1 MAYKVLYS
9 RNSEDK
15 LTLEI
20 AWPATLPIAT
30 PPAVAAIWPIRPGPR
45 GAAAA
50 GAGAAA
56 GGGGAARAGGAA
68 GYINMIKITKEITK
82 VNQHTN
88 QGQHYTFEGAP
99 PRPPKPKPRPRAI
112 F

>member
-1 MAYKVLYS
+1 M
-9 RNSEDK
+9 
-15 LTLEI
+15 
-20 AWPATLPIAT
+20 
-30 PPAVAAIWPIRPGPR
+30 RPGPL

-50 GAGAAA
+50 AGGAAA

-68 GYINMIKITKEITK
+68 GYINMIKGKNQNFTPIMLITAI
-82 VNQHTN
+82 
-88 QGQHYTFEGAP
+88 YTLEGAP